1 MLLSFDPEP
10 VCVVYAYL
18 IISRSLSPSELLSPV
33 KQTARVTHG
42 EVHLLL
48 HWTANL
54 SSYSH
59 RNIITQELFI
69 KDDQTVDVFAIL
81 LSGG

>member
-1 MLLSFDPEP
+1 MLPSFDPEP
-10 VCVVYAYL
+10 VCVVHASL
-18 IISRSLSPSELLSPV
+18 IISRSLSLSKLLSPV

-48 HWTANL
+48 HRTADL

-59 RNIITQELFI
+59 RNTTTQELFI
-69 KDDQTVDVFAIL
+69 KDNQTVDDFAIL